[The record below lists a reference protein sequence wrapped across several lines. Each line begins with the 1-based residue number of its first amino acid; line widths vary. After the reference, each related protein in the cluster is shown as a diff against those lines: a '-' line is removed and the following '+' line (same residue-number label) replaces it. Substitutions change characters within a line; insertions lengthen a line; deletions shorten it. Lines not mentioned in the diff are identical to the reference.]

1 MEKTVIANLEYDLSY
16 KDRPMT
22 FSHEGEFHL
31 ILVRTI

>member
-22 FSHEGEFHL
+22 FSEANTKESSTL
-31 ILVRTI
+31 Y